1 MSNDNNNE
9 LDLDRFKA
17 FDKEFAK
24 KFGDSY
30 VGFQQAAGFEAV
42 QRVKVDSIS
51 LNHVMGGGLPV
62 GRIIEVFGQAS
73 AGKTALCTHIVASY
87 QKQGKYCMWVDAEH
101 AMSPEFMAQQGVNLD
116 KLCKIAPE
124 SAEDA
129 LEAMRTGLKAKD
141 KEGNPLL
148 DLIVLDS
155 VAALAPADDYEKEFT
170 SASTIGKLARLMS
183 HSLKQFA
190 ALAAKNKITILLI
203 NQERACNLTSPFGK
217 KSDSAGGNAL
227 KYYTSMR
234 LDLSRIGYLS
244 EDKEK
249 YGQIVSVETIK
260 NKTAAPF
267 KKVDIHIV
275 YPMMR
280 GDKLV
285 AGVDVF
291 SDYMN
296 LALDNGLIERTGAWY
311 TWGEKKYNG
320 LKKLNEL
327 FVNDS
332 EAFKSLCNQV
342 REIYDSEEDNQA
354 QTL

>member
-1 MSNDNNNE
+1 MSNTDDNKG

-30 VGFQQAAGFEAV
+30 VGFQQAQGFEPV
-42 QRVKVDSIS
+42 ERVKIDSVS
-51 LNHVMGGGLPV
+51 LNYVMGGGLPV

-73 AGKTALCTHIVASY
+73 AGKSALCTHIVASY

-101 AMSPEFMAQQGVNLD
+101 AMDPGFMALQGVDLD
-116 KLCKIAPE
+116 KLCKLSPT

-129 LEAMRTGLKAKD
+129 LEAMRTGLQAKD
-141 KEGNPLL
+141 KDGEPLL

-155 VAALAPADDYEKEFT
+155 VAALAPEDDFEKDFSS
-170 SASTIGKLARLMS
+170 SATIGKLARLMS

-190 ALAAKNKITILLI
+190 ALASKNKVTILLI

-234 LDLSRIGYLS
+234 LDLSRTGYLS
-244 EDKEK
+244 EDKQK
-249 YGQIVSVETIK
+249 YGQIVQVETIK
-260 NKTAAPF
+260 NKTSAPF

-275 YPMMR
+275 YPMKR
-280 GDKLV
+280 AGKIV

-291 SDYMN
+291 ADVINQAM
-296 LALDNGLIERTGAWY
+296 DNGLFERTGAWY
-311 TWGEKKYNG
+311 TWKDKKYNG
-320 LKKLNEL
+320 LRKLYDHFTSDTDDFEFLTNEVIKL
-327 FVNDS
+327 YEPE
-332 EAFKSLCNQV
+332 EANK
-342 REIYDSEEDNQA
+342 A
-354 QTL
+354 